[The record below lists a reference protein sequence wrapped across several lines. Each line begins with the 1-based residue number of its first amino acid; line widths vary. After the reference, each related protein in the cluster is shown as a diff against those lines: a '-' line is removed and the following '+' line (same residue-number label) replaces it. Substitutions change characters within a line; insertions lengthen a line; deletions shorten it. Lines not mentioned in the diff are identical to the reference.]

1 MIISN
6 AVWRAVDL
14 DADPVFRDLAR
25 FSSITVLSLR
35 DVGFPTILT
44 LGRIHSAT
52 FRCFHHLPI
61 PSFAMQAARDAVP
74 EHVVQRHRADSS
86 YVERPGCVAT
96 CRCLHLDK
104 SDVGFE
110 GRADELRACLPKLD
124 ERGILRL
131 QLNDTRVGVHW
142 DNKTGSWKH
151 YGVGRR
157 AAQGTVMTEEVS
169 MADGGTCVSPC
180 DDSEAGHLSISSR
193 YGGCFGNMLRD
204 PAADELADP
213 YFSVCYLRASCPY
226 EPSMPIGFTFII
238 SRTSNSRSDMPIP
251 NEICSAVLPS
261 ARKTDT
267 NWEKARIA
275 TPFRDFARLMR
286 TSLAVGRHAKRD
298 SQRTTSHSKLV
309 FWLFT
314 RCRQKDNV

>member
-1 MIISN
+1 MRYIS
-6 AVWRAVDL
+6 
-14 DADPVFRDLAR
+14 FKAR
-25 FSSITVLSLR
+25 HTISSS
-35 DVGFPTILT
+35 
-44 LGRIHSAT
+44 HA
-52 FRCFHHLPI
+52 RCDH
-61 PSFAMQAARDAVP
+61 M
-74 EHVVQRHRADSS
+74 
-86 YVERPGCVAT
+86 
-96 CRCLHLDK
+96 
-104 SDVGFE
+104 
-110 GRADELRACLPKLD
+110 
-124 ERGILRL
+124 
-131 QLNDTRVGVHW
+131 
-142 DNKTGSWKH
+142 TGS
-151 YGVGRR
+151 VILNNIPV
-157 AAQGTVMTEEVS
+157 T
-169 MADGGTCVSPC
+169 
-180 DDSEAGHLSISSR
+180 
-193 YGGCFGNMLRD
+193 
-204 PAADELADP
+204 ADP